1 MKPSRLTLTLALAAT
16 AALLLSAGA
25 AANGSKLILSDPFT
39 QGGQHKTVVESDTFS
54 AGSTI
59 VAVAKLGGFVD
70 GGAPDNGFASAL
82 DNRAPWA
89 SGVLP
94 GLPPHTNPPGPDDPP
109 THPPVALGPR
119 PH

>member
-39 QGGQHKTVVESDTFS
+39 QGGQHKTVVEPDTFS

-70 GGAPDNGFASAL
+70 GGAPHNGVAA
-82 DNRAPWA
+82 APHNGA
-89 SGVLP
+89 PRTGGVPP
-94 GLPPHTNPPGPDDPP
+94 GLPPPTNPPGP
-109 THPPVALGPR
+109 VGPATQ
-119 PH
+119 PAV